1 MRTGMRAGEL
11 LALQWGDIDW
21 RGRYILVQR
30 NLVRGTLTTPK
41 NHQCR
46 RVDLSPQLRA
56 VVRHTFASL
65 LLQAG
70 EPITYVSRQLRH
82 KDSAITLRV
91 YAQWLPESTGRKG
104 VDRLDEN
111 PAVAQPL
118 HKPAR
123 RARRE
128 AA

>member
-1 MRTGMRAGEL
+1 

-56 VVRHTFASL
+56 VLRLWRRHKTGDWLKLGSPRPEWVFPSATGTALDDSNVRKVFNQILDETELHRRGPHQMRHTFASL

-70 EPITYVSRQLRH
+70 ERSPM
-82 KDSAITLRV
+82 
-91 YAQWLPESTGRKG
+91 
-104 VDRLDEN
+104 
-111 PAVAQPL
+111 
-118 HKPAR
+118 
-123 RARRE
+123 
-128 AA
+128 